1 MEGMLIFAGLF
12 SASLT
17 AFIVESYKTL
27 VPDSGD
33 STVHLLT
40 QISQQLRVA
49 AAANG
54 SAVTPLA
61 PQTHFAPPATSL
73 ICNALWFISLGFSL
87 TCALV
92 ATLLEQWA
100 RDFLHRADMRSS
112 PVIRARIFSYL
123 YYGLKRFNMH
133 TVVDVIPL
141 LLRASLCFFFVG
153 LVAFLLPINIAIA
166 GLAAAILAIVV
177 GVYMLLTVLPMWHL
191 DCPYRTPLSNA
202 CWRLSQ
208 YISTLWRRQY
218 TFPGGRRAK
227 AATAPGPT
235 IVEAMAKQATE
246 VSLARSARDKRALV
260 WTVKSLAD
268 DNEFEHFV
276 EAIPDVLWGPDHR
289 RHALLHTSDLR
300 LLERIQGLLISCDS
314 GLLSQDDKTRRQAT
328 CFKAPWVI
336 SSLLSDPGS
345 SINPQ
350 STLMTPSSEHWVHH
364 YSTSADALIRWS
376 IFCRASHHLAQCEA
390 SIKAGRSPNLEP
402 IYSCLLDLG
411 HSHKQEEGNLKR
423 LQESVGDVAQFAQ
436 AAQDFRTAVSYSILV
451 SYLEHS
457 GMFLDSLPYRWR
469 NTIAIMKPRAGFIG
483 EFSLYQEQL
492 EEALSRVVKI
502 YMNNLSSTKNMGW
515 IDEIVH
521 QLCSLWRPS
530 EAVCIPSA
538 IIRYF
543 HSHKDDAVLKA
554 LLRETGLK
562 TYLWLS
568 LPITVSH
575 GASERHEIHAL
586 VQHASLDEILQ
597 VIWRM
602 ASLAVYD
609 GPSSASTF
617 ESVIQALAHAKS
629 SISFSTTAMVKCNI
643 LHHLYQWTATEINEL
658 LPTETAFVA
667 SGSASE
673 DSFFILRERV
683 PEARICVFADFIA
696 NCSADRLYRAEDTL
710 YKLGDTAPRRQ
721 IHRSHQIRLAEG
733 MRGLLNHS
741 RGLLEALMQCDIFH
755 VYAGVPENYER
766 RPRHAWLENP
776 LARGQIKNTLSTFAS
791 GLPQGPVLTRVNTI
805 IQGLDVL
812 HEHDE

>member
-27 VPDSGD
+27 VPDAGD
-33 STVHLLT
+33 STVQLLT
-40 QISQQLRVA
+40 QISQQLA

-54 SAVTPLA
+54 SAVTVPPMA

-141 LLRASLCFFFVG
+141 LLHASLCFFFAG

-208 YISTLWRRQY
+208 YIAMLWRRQC

-227 AATAPGPT
+227 EVTAPGPT
-235 IVEAMAKQATE
+235 IVEAMAKQAME

-268 DNEFEHFV
+268 DNELEHFV

-289 RHALLHTSDLR
+289 RHAYVAHIQSLLHASDLR

-314 GLLSQDDKTRRQAT
+314 GLLSQDDKTRRAT
-328 CFKAPWVI
+328 CFKALWAV

-345 SINPQ
+345 SINPRSVQ
-350 STLMTPSSEHWVHH
+350 SLYSWKTLMTPSSEHWVHH

-376 IFCRASHHLAQCEA
+376 LFCRASHHLARCEA

-402 IYSCLLDLG
+402 VYSCLLDLG

-423 LQESVGDVAQFAQ
+423 LQESVGDVAEFAQ

-515 IDEIVH
+515 IDEIVR

-543 HSHKDDAVLKA
+543 RSQKDDAVLKA

-568 LPITVSH
+568 LPITLSH
-575 GASERHEIHAL
+575 GASERHEIHTLA
-586 VQHASLDEILQ
+586 QHASLDEILQ

-617 ESVIQALAHAKS
+617 ESVIQALSQAKS
-629 SISFSTTAMVKCNI
+629 SITFSTTAMVKCNI

-673 DSFFILRERV
+673 DSFFILRKRV
-683 PEARICVFADFIA
+683 PEARIC
-696 NCSADRLYRAEDTL
+696 
-710 YKLGDTAPRRQ
+710 
-721 IHRSHQIRLAEG
+721 G

-776 LARGQIKNTLSTFAS
+776 LARGQIKITLSTFAS
-791 GLPQGPVLTRVNTI
+791 GLPQGSVLTRVNTI